1 MKIPFSTTLHRTG
14 LLVSM
19 ALLPVVV
26 GSAPLPNDS
35 PQFRGVERNGRSDGN
50 RIAGQWPDGGPKLL
64 WSVKGM
70 GEGHAAPSVAKGRI
84 YGMGL
89 SGNDEVVWALD
100 EKTGKEI
107 WATRIDAA
115 VRLDAP
121 QGGYGPR
128 STPTVEGNRI
138 YAVGVAGMLVCI
150 DVKSGKLLWQS
161 SLVKDHGGRIP
172 AWGYCESPLIEG
184 DRVIAT
190 PGGKNTVVAFKKSD
204 GTVLWKASVE
214 RGGDVA
220 YASAIA
226 ATYGGKRQVIQFLAG
241 TLAGIDVANGGVL
254 WTFDAPATPRGINCS
269 TPLFQDGLVFAAA
282 AYQHGGALGRIT
294 VDNGKFAAE
303 QVYFTKEM
311 RNHHGGMVL
320 DGKYLYGFD
329 ESNLT
334 CMEFATGKVLWQN
347 RSVGKGSVSAVGR
360 HLICRSERGPVAL
373 VEMNPAEY
381 VEKGRFEQPERSSA
395 PSWPYPVVANN
406 RLLLRDQDVLLCY
419 DLSSKGDK

>member
-1 MKIPFSTTLHRTG
+1 MIRTTRDSIACLCAGMG
-14 LLVSM
+14 LLAASFP
-19 ALLPVVV
+19 ALAGP
-26 GSAPLPNDS
+26 SDS
-35 PQFRGVERNGRSDGN
+35 PQFRGPARTGRADANKIS
-50 RIAGQWPDGGPKLL
+50 AQWPAEGPKLL

-89 SGNDEVVWALD
+89 RGSDEVVWALD

-107 WATRIDAA
+107 WSTRIDAA

-128 STPTVEGNRI
+128 STPTVDGNRI
-138 YAVGVAGMLVCI
+138 YVVGVAGMLACLDTSTGNVQ
-150 DVKSGKLLWQS
+150 WRS
-161 SLVKDHGGRIP
+161 SLVKEHGGRIP

-190 PGGKNTVVAFKKSD
+190 PGGQNTVVAFKKTN
-204 GTVLWKASVE
+204 GAVLWKSRVE
-214 RGGDVA
+214 RGGEVA
-220 YASAIA
+220 YSSAIG
-226 ATYGGKRQVIQFLAG
+226 ATFGGKRQVIQFLSG
-241 TLAGIDVANGGVL
+241 TLAGIDVASGDLL

-269 TPLFQDGLVFAAA
+269 APLFQDGLVFAAA
-282 AYQHGGALGRIT
+282 AYQHGGALGRLK
-294 VDNGKFAAE
+294 VDGGKFSAE
-303 QVYFTKEM
+303 QVYFTKDM

-320 DGKYLYGFD
+320 DGKHLYGFD

-334 CMEFATGKVLWQN
+334 CMEFETGKILWQN
-347 RSVGKGSVSAVGR
+347 RSVGKGSVLAVGKY
-360 HLICRSERGPVAL
+360 LICRSERGPVAL

-381 VEKGRFEQPERSSA
+381 VEKGRFEQPERSNA

-406 RLLLRDQDVLLCY
+406 RLYLRDQDVLLCY
-419 DLSSKGDK
+419 DLSGNGGK